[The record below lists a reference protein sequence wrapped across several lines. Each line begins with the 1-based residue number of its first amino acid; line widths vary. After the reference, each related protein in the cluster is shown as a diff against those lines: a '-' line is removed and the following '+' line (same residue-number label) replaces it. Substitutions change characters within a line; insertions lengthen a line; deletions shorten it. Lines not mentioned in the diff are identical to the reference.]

1 MTSGPE
7 GQIKSIDTGKA
18 ALLAYTNLDQPNV
31 EDLVGSNEW
40 RKGANTRNVAM
51 VVSSGGGEAQNNR
64 DVPNLKAQ
72 TAASESMS
80 QHTHLGQLTAGSSRR
95 SENLTSN
102 NNKRSMR

>member
-80 QHTHLGQLTAGSSRR
+80 
-95 SENLTSN
+95 
-102 NNKRSMR
+102 